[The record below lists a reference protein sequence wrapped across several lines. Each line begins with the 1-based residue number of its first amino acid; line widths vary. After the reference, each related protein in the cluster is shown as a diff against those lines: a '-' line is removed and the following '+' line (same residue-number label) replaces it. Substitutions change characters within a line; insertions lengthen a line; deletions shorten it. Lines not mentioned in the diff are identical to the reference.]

1 MLPGFKL
8 VKWCRM
14 KISPLPLPSQKNH
27 DYGYNL
33 AYKLAGE
40 QLAKLDIEQ
49 QCRRSGSRYLVVD
62 SKPVI
67 VVEYLNQSY
76 QITLPALEISLVGSK
91 AEVPIKDK
99 ILLLH
104 YLTLAKG
111 VPITNK
117 LIAFKELPEG
127 ANYFPTFSKRSIEP
141 LVKYFGQQP
150 QRLIDVAGKLGGHK
164 VDYGDVAVAI
174 TAFSRVP
181 VTLVLWQGDEEF
193 PPRGNILFDATISD
207 YLSTYDITVLC
218 ENITWKLV
226 KLLREGSVKSG
237 ES

>member
-1 MLPGFKL
+1 
-8 VKWCRM
+8 M
-14 KISPLPLPSQKNH
+14 KTSPLPLPSQKNYE
-27 DYGYNL
+27 YGYEL
-33 AYKLAGE
+33 AYKLVGE
-40 QLAKLDIEQ
+40 QLTKLDIEQ
-49 QCRRSGSRYLVVD
+49 QCRKSGAKYLVID
-62 SKPVI
+62 SQKVI
-67 VVEYLNQSY
+67 IVEYLNQSY
-76 QITLPALEISLVGSK
+76 QVTLPALEISLVDSK
-91 AEVPIKDK
+91 VEVPIKDK

-141 LVKYFGQQP
+141 LVKYFGKQP
-150 QRLIDVAGKLGGHK
+150 QRLIDVAGKLGGRK
-164 VDYGDVAVAI
+164 VDYGDAAVAI
-174 TAFSRVP
+174 NAFSRVP

-193 PPRGNILFDATISD
+193 PPRGNILFDAAISD

-237 ES
+237 GS

>member
-1 MLPGFKL
+1 
-8 VKWCRM
+8 M
-14 KISPLPLPSQKNH
+14 KKSPLPLPKQKN
-27 DYGYNL
+27 YEYSYEL

-40 QLAKLDIEQ
+40 QLGKVDIEK
-49 QCRRSGSRYLVVD
+49 QCHKSGSRYLVID
-62 SKPVI
+62 SQKVI
-67 VVEYLNQSY
+67 IVEYLNQSY
-76 QITLPALEISLVGSK
+76 QITLPDIQISLVDSK

-99 ILLLH
+99 ILILH

-111 VPITNK
+111 VPVTNK
-117 LIAFKELPEG
+117 LIAFKELSEG

-141 LVKYFGQQP
+141 LINHFGQQP
-150 QRLIDVAGKLGGHK
+150 HRLMDVAGKLGGHK

-174 TAFSRVP
+174 NGFSRVP

-218 ENITWKLV
+218 ENIIWKLIRF
-226 KLLREGSVKSG
+226 LREGSVKSSG
-237 ES
+237 S